1 MQTLPTAFDPAPH
14 RADGSATHRGTSPA
28 YVSPWPSASPAASTP
43 NLGFRQEPVT
53 APPVHRTRSFTP
65 EPGLALA
72 ALQRSTPRLG
82 SSQDGAARRLTSRR
96 EHGSKPNNSAMTT
109 SFVPQMMSP
118 RPVVRSPSAP
128 RATERRASTQPCL
141 APAHSFAPVFAAAPL
156 VVTPRDM
163 LHVPMTTF
171 PTACIQ
177 SQQQGRS
184 VSPAAIRSGGAT
196 SPALP
201 GPPSARSFAG
211 PGGECDPDKYKVGT
225 EVDIGPFRFRCSAV
239 LGRGSF
245 SEVWAGEV
253 IEGPCVGAGVALKD
267 LSCNTKSDLEQALL
281 EVSLL
286 DKFKDLATPQSAQ
299 AAPAMRIPRYFSHR
313 VDRRGSGWRVRMAME
328 RVPGESLDSWLK
340 RPPPP
345 GQDGPSSVRRGCA
358 IAMALIRQLGPTLE
372 KVSHH
377 AWHRDINSHNVLLS
391 DAVDGGKLLSCPDV
405 DETSRR
411 ASFWLIDFGL
421 AVDSRTWEK
430 NWPTADVAG
439 DCRYWPPSSFFMSF
453 CGPEDTAAKKEFC
466 NQYKTKLDMT
476 GLGLTALEMLCST
489 ALASRPSWGQD
500 GLRGSWQRMLDG
512 WQTYRED
519 VTRWHTMIFQV
530 FISGGDITPLYQQLA
545 QEQVVD
551 RVVAHIAD
559 VRALLR
565 ACVQRAEDPAIQRL
579 LTVIAEMLDE
589 NSRWTMREV
598 LEALEP
604 PESSMHYEP
613 IAAPS
618 KIHWPAYGE
627 ASGQLPVHRKPHR
640 MHRAGGA

>member
-1 MQTLPTAFDPAPH
+1 
-14 RADGSATHRGTSPA
+14 
-28 YVSPWPSASPAASTP
+28 
-43 NLGFRQEPVT
+43 
-53 APPVHRTRSFTP
+53 
-65 EPGLALA
+65 
-72 ALQRSTPRLG
+72 
-82 SSQDGAARRLTSRR
+82 
-96 EHGSKPNNSAMTT
+96 
-109 SFVPQMMSP
+109 MSP

-141 APAHSFAPVFAAAPL
+141 APAPSFAPVFAVAPL
-156 VVTPRDM
+156 VVTPRDISQ
-163 LHVPMTTF
+163 VPMPTF
-171 PTACIQ
+171 PRACVQ

-184 VSPAAIRSGGAT
+184 VSPAAIRSGGST
-196 SPALP
+196 SPAPP
-201 GPPSARSFAG
+201 GPPSARSFAD
-211 PGGECDPDKYKVGT
+211 PGECDPDKYNAGT
-225 EVDIGPFRFRCSAV
+225 EVDIGPFRFRCTTV

-253 IEGPCVGAGVALKD
+253 IDGPCIGAGVALKD

-286 DKFKDLATPQSAQ
+286 DRFKDLVTPQSAQ

-313 VDRRGSGWRVRMAME
+313 VDRRGSAWRVRIAME

-358 IAMALIRQLGPTLE
+358 IAIALIRQLGPTLE

-377 AWHRDINSHNVLLS
+377 CWHRDINSHNVLLS
-391 DAVDGGKLLSCPDV
+391 DAVDGGRLLSCPDV

-421 AVDSRTWEK
+421 AVDSKTWEQ
-430 NWPTADVAG
+430 NWPSADVAG

-466 NQYKTKLDMT
+466 SQYKTKLDIT

-500 GLRGSWQRMLDG
+500 GLRGSWQRLLDG

-530 FISGGDITPLYQQLA
+530 FVSGGDITPLYQQLA

-589 NSRWTMREV
+589 NSKWTMRDV
-598 LEALEP
+598 VEALGP

-613 IAAPS
+613 IAGPS

-627 ASGQLPVHRKPHR
+627 VSGQQALHHKPHR